1 MRTLAAMAG
10 LLAACAALFA
20 YLLIRFPYDGLY
32 GQDAYAYYY
41 QALALWREISGQPPA
56 PGALFDA
63 HALRWPLGYHLQLI
77 LGYLLS
83 GDVAG
88 GRALTL
94 LLAWLAPA
102 LLYLII
108 GEIRREAPGSRQVIA
123 GLIGG
128 GALVLTGT
136 YARMGLSLMADVPAL
151 FWSLLA
157 VYCALRAWPPPGGG
171 ESPGVGS
178 RPGWAVATGVALGL
192 AVLVRYGSV
201 LLGVAL
207 LVYLVLRAYPHGGR
221 RTLRSLPWRGLLL
234 AGMGFAVALLP
245 ELVYSLTHP
254 GGIGYGIWLSDWRLG
269 NLFSRTLTS
278 ADGVATFPQPP
289 IVFYLL
295 SPLIDAPAGFLSI
308 LSLPA
313 AILGLGVLLR
323 ERRRAVVGLL
333 LTWWLVPALFFSGSP
348 YEAHRFVLAY
358 LPALAALVGIGGS
371 VAVGWVW
378 AAFRRPRVARGMVA
392 GALAG
397 VVLLGMAGGAV
408 QTARSVRDWVAFH
421 AASKTEEQ
429 GVIAL
434 ARAAVGPVGPVA
446 PRLVC
451 FGATAALYHYT
462 GWPVLELYNAD
473 TPEIAEFL
481 TVPGPR
487 LVVVPEANLAAQW
500 AGTPL
505 AARWDWLRTHYTL
518 TRQGTSGS
526 YTVYTLAGGP

>member
-10 LLAACAALFA
+10 LLAAGAALFA

-41 QALALWREISGQPPA
+41 QALALWREIRGLPSA

-83 GDVAG
+83 GDAAG

-108 GEIRREAPGSRQVIA
+108 REILRDAPPGRQVIA

-128 GALVLTGT
+128 GALLLTGT

-157 VYCALRAWPPPGGG
+157 VYCALRAWPPPARD
-171 ESPGVGS
+171 ESRAVAS
-178 RPGWAVATGVALGL
+178 HPGWAAATGVALGL

-201 LLGVAL
+201 LLGAAL
-207 LVYLVLRAYPHGGR
+207 LVYLLLRAYPPGGP
-221 RTLRSLPWRGLLL
+221 RTLRSLPWRGLAA
-234 AGMGFAVALLP
+234 AGLGFAVTLLP
-245 ELVYSLTHP
+245 ELAYALTHP
-254 GGIGYGIWLSDWRLG
+254 GGLGYGIWLSDWRLD

-289 IVFYLL
+289 IAFYLL
-295 SPLIDAPAGFLSI
+295 SPLTDAPAGFLSI
-308 LSLPA
+308 LALPA

-323 ERRRAVVGLL
+323 DRRRAVAGLL

-358 LPALAALVGIGGS
+358 LPALTTLAGIGGA
-371 VAVGWVW
+371 VAVIWVG
-378 AAFRRPRVARGMVA
+378 AAVRRPRVARTMA
-392 GALAG
+392 GGVLAG
-397 VVLLGMAGGAV
+397 LVLLGMAGGAL

-421 AASKTEEQ
+421 AAAKTEER

-434 ARAAVGPVGPVA
+434 ARAAAGPGGTVA
-446 PRLVC
+446 PRVVC

-481 TVPGPR
+481 AAPGPR
-487 LVVVPEANLAAQW
+487 LVVLPEASMATQW

-518 TRQGTSGS
+518 TRQGTFGS
-526 YTVYTLAGGP
+526 YTVYTLTGGP

>member
-1 MRTLAAMAG
+1 MRTLAAIAG

-20 YLLIRFPYDGLY
+20 DLLIRFPYDGLY

-83 GDVAG
+83 GNVAG

-108 GEIRREAPGSRQVIA
+108 REIRREAPAYQQVIA

-128 GALVLTGT
+128 GALALTGT
-136 YARMGLSLMADVPAL
+136 YARMGLSVMADVPAL

-157 VYCALRAWPPPGGG
+157 VYCALRAWPPPAQG
-171 ESPGVGS
+171 EDPRAVPH
-178 RPGWAVATGVALGL
+178 PGWAVATGVALGL

-201 LLGVAL
+201 LLGGAL
-207 LVYLVLRAYPHGGR
+207 LVYLLLRAYPRGSAPI
-221 RTLRSLPWRGLLL
+221 LRSLPWRGLLL
-234 AGMGFAVALLP
+234 AALGFAVALLP
-245 ELVYSLTHP
+245 ELAYALTHP
-254 GGIGYGIWLSDWRLG
+254 GGIGYGIWLSDWRLD

-289 IVFYLL
+289 VGFYLL
-295 SPLIDAPAGFLSI
+295 SPLTDAAAGFLSI
-308 LSLPA
+308 LDLPA

-333 LTWWLVPALFFSGSP
+333 LIWWLLPALFFSGSP

-358 LPALAALVGIGGS
+358 LPALAALAGIGGAG
-371 VAVGWVW
+371 AVGWVV
-378 AAFRRPRVARGMVA
+378 AAFRRPRVGRAVVSGM
-392 GALAG
+392 LAG
-397 VVLLGMAGGAV
+397 LVLLGMAGGAV

-481 TVPGPR
+481 AAPGPR
-487 LVVVPEANLAAQW
+487 LVVLPEAGMTTQW
-500 AGTPL
+500 VGTPL

-526 YTVYTLAGGP
+526 YSVYTLAGGP